1 MPFFNPPNFQSGAI
15 LTAAQMNILTEDT
28 NHFFNSSEYI
38 HPPFNSQA
46 IGLDSNNSS
55 DHYARRK
62 YQYLHWKMTI
72 PAGGSYTQVIVKVNN
87 NNVVTINS
95 GLTGPATIAGSH
107 NFNSNAYGTSV
118 GNWYHIETN
127 SSGFSGNAG
136 TIWYFL
142 ESDASSLSAGSG
154 SVGSYTSPPQWIHF
168 PLQIA
173 ESPTPPEYNVPSAT
187 LMNRYRTAQNEIN
200 TRMGPHA
207 VNFAVGQIDDD
218 NYAML
223 IHRYQWL
230 HYREAGTLTDINLQ
244 NSVSLSSED
253 DDVYY
258 AYNLDSISWMTPGT
272 LYLVAGSVMAA
283 ESVDP

>member
-1 MPFFNPPNFQSGAI
+1 MPYYPPPDFQSGAV

-28 NHFFNSSEYI
+28 NHFFNLSEYL
-38 HPPFNSQA
+38 HPPFASQS
-46 IGLDSNNSS
+46 IGS

-62 YQYLHWKMTI
+62 HRYLHWKYTI
-72 PAGGSYTQVIVKVNN
+72 PAGGSYATQINLYVNSNLVISY
-87 NNVVTINS
+87 TSS
-95 GLTGPATIAGSH
+95 GQRVGPATVTGSH
-107 NFNSNAYGTSV
+107 DFNSDAKGTSA
-118 GNWYHIETN
+118 GNWYHIETTHG
-127 SSGFSGNAG
+127 SLTGDAG

-154 SVGSYTSPPQWIHF
+154 SAGSYTSPPQWIHF
-168 PLQIA
+168 AAQIA
-173 ESPTPPEYNVPSAT
+173 ESPTPPEYNVPSAA
-187 LMNRYRTAQNEIN
+187 LMNRYRSAQNEID

-244 NSVSLSSED
+244 NSVSLSSD
-253 DDVYY
+253 DDNVYY
-258 AYNLDSISWMTPGT
+258 AYNLDSIPWMTPGT
-272 LYLVAGSVMAA
+272 LYLVTGCVMAA